1 MGWRGGEARRRK
13 VKTRWLTAL
22 GIDIALV
29 ARSEITGLLPLVSDK
44 LGSQCA
50 LWWGLCDICWR
61 GCVTDGSMVWLC
73 STYLLPPPAKSHHR
87 LLPPITT
94 TTSTNN
100 NQYVTYQHHFDI
112 CHSGGIKLFIFV
124 ALLLYA
130 EFIVYCTSNLNISYI
145 VNTFC
150 IKRNSLYT
158 NQNSIPKL

>member
-1 MGWRGGEARRRK
+1 MVDSRYCSYWCYNDNVTWRAGGMERRGGGRWRQDDWQLL
-13 VKTRWLTAL
+13 VSTLRWLRDPRLQDYYHLFQISAVL
-22 GIDIALV
+22 
-29 ARSEITGLLPLVSDK
+29 

-100 NQYVTYQHHFDI
+100 NQYVTYQHHIDI
-112 CHSGGIKLFIFV
+112 CHSGGVKLLICVVLSPNCRFMLS
-124 ALLLYA
+124 LLHLH
-130 EFIVYCTSNLNISYI
+130 C
-145 VNTFC
+145 C
-150 IKRNSLYT
+150 
-158 NQNSIPKL
+158 